1 MNMKKIILFAF
12 LALISQQIF
21 AQQLSTVKGTV
32 IASDTGLPIIG
43 ANVVNYYNP
52 SEGTIT
58 DFDGNFTL
66 TSDTGISVIQVSYIG
81 YETQV
86 LRASAIPMRITLRPD
101 TMMLN
106 ADNDNYHAENKQ
118 DNTQIKAIIPE
129 S

>member
-1 MNMKKIILFAF
+1 MKKIILFAF

-43 ANVVNYYNP
+43 ANVVNYYCP
-52 SEGTIT
+52 TEGTIT

-66 TSDTGISVIQVSYIG
+66 TSDIGISEIQVSYIG

-86 LRASAIPMRITLRPD
+86 LRASAIPMKITLRPD

-106 ADNDNYHAENKQ
+106 ADNDNYPAENKQ